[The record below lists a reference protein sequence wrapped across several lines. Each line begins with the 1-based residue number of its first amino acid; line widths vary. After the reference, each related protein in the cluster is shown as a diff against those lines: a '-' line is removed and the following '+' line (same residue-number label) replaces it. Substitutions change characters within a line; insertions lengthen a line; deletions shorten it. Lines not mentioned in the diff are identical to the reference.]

1 MTTRYDEIA
10 SQLTGPGAPFEIEI
24 CEVGG
29 RPMKNWKHRQRSMR
43 EKIATAGLRG
53 DAEFLVWGEQRI
65 TYGDFA
71 KLVWGCAREL
81 KRRCGFRR
89 GDRLAVLSYNCPD
102 WLVTLFGATSV
113 GGIGVGLNGWWTRRE
128 IEYGLRD
135 SGSRCLV
142 VDENLYPR
150 VAPLLPE
157 LDQLEAV
164 FYIGDAPPP
173 GTIPIAEINRP
184 CDEAP
189 EDPIAEDDPFV
200 MLYTSGTTGRP
211 KGCITTHRGT
221 IAQVTGIIF
230 SGLVS
235 ALTAGDRVAPSAG
248 GAKPINLMTSP
259 LFHVAGLHSSFCT
272 GLTIGSKL
280 VFTKGKFDPES
291 AMRLIEREKITV
303 WGAIPTMLH
312 RVVHHDRVSDY
323 DLSSLTSISFGGA
336 PTPPETIEKA
346 RQVLPLKPSF
356 ANAYGLTETS
366 GVATMNGG
374 ADLLDKKTSAGRPMP
389 LLDLKIVDAD
399 GHELPPGQPGELL
412 FYGPLVTPG
421 YWNRPEATAET
432 VVEGWLRTG
441 DLGYRDQ
448 EGFVFLVD
456 RTKDI
461 ILRGGEN
468 IYCGEI
474 ENVLAEHPE
483 IDEAAVI
490 GVPDPELGERVKAV
504 VVRNPGSNLREDE
517 VRRHVAVSL
526 APFKVPEFVEL
537 RDTRLPRNPAG
548 KIMKDILRG
557 KGAGAFSEE
566 DLG

>member
-1 MTTRYDEIA
+1 
-10 SQLTGPGAPFEIEI
+10 
-24 CEVGG
+24 V
-29 RPMKNWKHRQRSMR
+29 
-43 EKIATAGLRG
+43 
-53 DAEFLVWGEQRI
+53 
-65 TYGDFA
+65 
-71 KLVWGCAREL
+71 
-81 KRRCGFRR
+81 
-89 GDRLAVLSYNCPD
+89 
-102 WLVTLFGATSV
+102 
-113 GGIGVGLNGWWTRRE
+113 
-128 IEYGLRD
+128 
-135 SGSRCLV
+135 
-142 VDENLYPR
+142 
-150 VAPLLPE
+150 LPE

-173 GTIPIAEINRP
+173 GTIPIAEINQP

-211 KGCITTHRGT
+211 KGCITTHRST

-235 ALTAGDRVAPSAG
+235 ALTAGDRVAPSGG

-291 AMRLIEREKITV
+291 VMRLIEREKITV

-312 RVVHHDRVSDY
+312 RVVHNDRVSDY

-374 ADLLDKKTSAGRPMP
+374 VDLLDKKTSAGRPMP
-389 LLDLKIVDAD
+389 LLDLKIVDSD
-399 GHELPPGQPGELL
+399 GQELPPGQPGELL

-441 DLGYRDQ
+441 DLGYRDE

-483 IDEAAVI
+483 IDEAAII

-504 VVRNPGSNLREDE
+504 VVRTPGSSLHEDE

-526 APFKVPEFVEL
+526 ASFKVPEFVEL

-557 KGAGAFSEE
+557 KGAGAFAEE
-566 DLG
+566 DLS